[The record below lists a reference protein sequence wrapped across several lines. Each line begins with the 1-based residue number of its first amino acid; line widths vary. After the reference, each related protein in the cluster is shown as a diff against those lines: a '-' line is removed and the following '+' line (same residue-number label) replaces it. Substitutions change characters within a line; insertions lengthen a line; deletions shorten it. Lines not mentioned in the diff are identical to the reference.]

1 MPEGELVEQSE
12 AHVVIFLGLRLG
24 FLGSGSSSR
33 GSLTSGSSSS
43 GSGGGSSGGDGAK
56 LLCALLDQ
64 LGDILAGQLGHNLV
78 HLLVIGVD
86 TNGAKENISDYSPA
100 QDIKLGGNKP
110 EDFLDVVSGDLLSS
124 LGGEQ
129 SSSDVTH
136 F

>member
-1 MPEGELVEQSE
+1 MPEGELVEQPE
-12 AHVVIFLGLRLG
+12 AHVVILLRLRLG
-24 FLGSGSSSR
+24 FLRSGGSGR
-33 GSLTSGSSSS
+33 GSLTSGSSTS
-43 GSGGGSSGGDGAK
+43 GSGGGSSGRDGAE

-64 LGDILAGQLGHNLV
+64 LGDILAGQLGHHLV

-86 TNGAKENISDYSPA
+86 TNGAEKTVRLLPGSRY
-100 QDIKLGGNKP
+100 KTGGGNKP